1 MKKRILFAAGA
12 ALTLFFA
19 PITRAEKLAEIL
31 ATEHR
36 IHALSRE
43 VQDLTSKAN
52 SGNASAQFR
61 LGYLY
66 ESGKGGLNKDLSYAI
81 SWYEEAAR
89 NGNRAA
95 AKKLKTL

>member
-1 MKKRILFAAGA
+1 MNKRILFAVGA
-12 ALTLFFA
+12 ALTLCFA
-19 PITRAEKLAEIL
+19 PITRAEKLDEIF
-31 ATEHR
+31 ASEQQAHTISQE
-36 IHALSRE
+36 I
-43 VQDLTSKAN
+43 QTLTSKAN

-61 LGYLY
+61 LAYLY
-66 ESGKGGLNKDLSYAI
+66 ENGKGGLRKDLSYAI